1 MQNNRHFTVIQL
13 VTDAMLCAVCAVLGY
28 LAIDLTSIKITFESL
43 PILIA
48 ALLFGPIDGITVG
61 AVGTLIYQYLRY
73 GFTATTVL
81 WMLPYIVLGFIA
93 GFYAKKKD
101 FRYKPT
107 ELGVLVVLC
116 ELVVTLLNTLVILID
131 SKFYGWYYPTLITG
145 SLVIRL
151 VVCIAKAIVFG
162 VVLYPLLT
170 AIRRNGGLKFAAAQA
185 RPGKKDRTASDGPEV
200 TSK

>member
-1 MQNNRHFTVIQL
+1 MEHRRHFTVIQL

-48 ALLFGPIDGITVG
+48 ALLFGPVDGITVG

-73 GFTATTVL
+73 GFTATTFL

-93 GFYAKKKD
+93 GFYAKKKN
-101 FRYKPT
+101 FRMSAT
-107 ELGVLVVLC
+107 ELGVLTVLC

-131 SKFYGWYYPTLITG
+131 SKIYGWYYPTLITG

-151 VVCIAKAIVFG
+151 VVCIVKAIVFG
-162 VVLYPLLT
+162 VILYPLLT
-170 AIRRNGGLKFAAAQA
+170 AIRRNGGIRFSSNQS
-185 RPGKKDRTASDGPEV
+185 RPAKPEV
-200 TSK
+200 SEK

>member
-1 MQNNRHFTVIQL
+1 MERSRHFTVIQL
-13 VTDAMLCAVCAVLGY
+13 VTDAMLCAICAVLGY

-48 ALLFGPIDGITVG
+48 ALLFGPVDGITVG

-73 GFTATTVL
+73 GFTATTFL

-93 GFYAKKKD
+93 GFYAKKKN
-101 FRYKPT
+101 FRINAT
-107 ELGVLVVLC
+107 ELGVLTVIC

-131 SKFYGWYYPTLITG
+131 SKIYGWYYPTLITG

-151 VVCIAKAIVFG
+151 IVCIAKAIVFG
-162 VVLYPLLT
+162 VILYPLLT
-170 AIRRNGGLKFAAAQA
+170 AIRRNGGLKYPSSQSKPA
-185 RPGKKDRTASDGPEV
+185 KPEV
-200 TSK
+200 SEK

>member
-1 MQNNRHFTVIQL
+1 MNQNKHFTVYQL
-13 VTDAMLCAVCAVLGY
+13 VIDAMLIAVCAVLGY

-48 ALLFGPIDGITVG
+48 ALLFGPVDGITVG
-61 AVGTLIYQYLRY
+61 AFGTLIYQYLRY
-73 GFTATTVL
+73 GFTATTAL

-93 GFYAKKKD
+93 GFYAKKKE
-101 FRYKPT
+101 FRYKPF
-107 ELGVLVVLC
+107 ELGILVILC

-131 SKFYGWYYPTLITG
+131 SKIYGWYYPTLITG

-162 VVLYPLLT
+162 AVLYPLLT
-170 AIRRNGGLKFAAAQA
+170 AIRRSGGLKAAAVKT
-185 RPGKKDRTASDGPEV
+185 RPAKNDATVSDGPEV

>member
-1 MQNNRHFTVIQL
+1 MQHNRHFTVIQL
-13 VTDAMLCAVCAVLGY
+13 VVDAMLCAVCAVLGY

-48 ALLFGPIDGITVG
+48 ALLFGPVDGITVG

-73 GFTATTVL
+73 GFTATTFL

-93 GFYAKKKD
+93 GFYAKKKN
-101 FRYKPT
+101 FRMNAT
-107 ELGVLVVLC
+107 ELGVLTVIC

-131 SKFYGWYYPTLITG
+131 SKIYGWYYPTLITG

-162 VVLYPLLT
+162 VILYPLLT
-170 AIRRNGGLKFAAAQA
+170 AIRKNSGLIFSSAQS
-185 RPGKKDRTASDGPEV
+185 RPVKPEV
-200 TSK
+200 SEK

>member
-1 MQNNRHFTVIQL
+1 MNQNKHFTVYQL
-13 VTDAMLCAVCAVLGY
+13 VIDAMLIAVCAVLGY

-61 AVGTLIYQYLRY
+61 ALGTLIYQYLRY
-73 GFTATTVL
+73 GFTATTAL

-93 GFYAKKKD
+93 GFYAKKQN
-101 FRYKPT
+101 FRYKPK
-107 ELGVLVVLC
+107 ELGVLVVIC

-131 SKFYGWYYPTLITG
+131 SKIYGWYYPTLITG
-145 SLVIRL
+145 SLAIRL

-162 VVLYPLLT
+162 IILYPLLT
-170 AIRRNGGLKFAAAQA
+170 EVRKNGGLKLSSAQS
-185 RPGKKDRTASDGPEV
+185 RPVNSEVSKK
-200 TSK
+200 

>member
-1 MQNNRHFTVIQL
+1 MERRRHFTVIQL

-48 ALLFGPIDGITVG
+48 ALLFGPVDGITVG

-73 GFTATTVL
+73 GFTATTFL

-93 GFYAKKKD
+93 GFYAKKKN
-101 FRYKPT
+101 FRMSAT
-107 ELGVLVVLC
+107 ELGVLTVLC

-131 SKFYGWYYPTLITG
+131 SKIYGWYYPTLITG

-151 VVCIAKAIVFG
+151 VVCIVKAIVFG
-162 VVLYPLLT
+162 VILYPLLT
-170 AIRRNGGLKFAAAQA
+170 AIRRNGGIRFSSNQS
-185 RPGKKDRTASDGPEV
+185 RPAKPEV
-200 TSK
+200 SEK

>member
-1 MQNNRHFTVIQL
+1 MEHRRHFTVIQL

-48 ALLFGPIDGITVG
+48 ALLFGPVDGITVG

-73 GFTATTVL
+73 GFTATTFL

-93 GFYAKKKD
+93 GFYAKKKKS
-101 FRYKPT
+101 RMSAT
-107 ELGVLVVLC
+107 ELGVLTVLC

-131 SKFYGWYYPTLITG
+131 SKIYGWYYPTLITG

-151 VVCIAKAIVFG
+151 VVCIVKAIVFG
-162 VVLYPLLT
+162 VILYPLLT
-170 AIRRNGGLKFAAAQA
+170 AIRRNGGIRFSSNQS
-185 RPGKKDRTASDGPEV
+185 RPAKPEV
-200 TSK
+200 SEK

>member
-1 MQNNRHFTVIQL
+1 MEHRRHFTVIQL
-13 VTDAMLCAVCAVLGY
+13 VTDAMLCAICAVLGY

-48 ALLFGPIDGITVG
+48 ALLFGPVDGITVG

-73 GFTATTVL
+73 GFTATTFL

-93 GFYAKKKD
+93 GFYAKKKN
-101 FRYKPT
+101 FRMSAT
-107 ELGVLVVLC
+107 ELGVLTVIC

-131 SKFYGWYYPTLITG
+131 SKIYVWYYPTLITG

-151 VVCIAKAIVFG
+151 IVCIAKAIVFG
-162 VVLYPLLT
+162 VILYPLLT
-170 AIRRNGGLKFAAAQA
+170 AIRRNGGLKYPSSQSNPA
-185 RPGKKDRTASDGPEV
+185 KPEV
-200 TSK
+200 SEK

>member
-1 MQNNRHFTVIQL
+1 MEHRRHFTVIQL

-48 ALLFGPIDGITVG
+48 ALLFGPVDGITVG

-73 GFTATTVL
+73 GFTATTFL

-93 GFYAKKKD
+93 GFYAKKKN
-101 FRYKPT
+101 FRMSAT
-107 ELGVLVVLC
+107 ELGVLTVLC

-131 SKFYGWYYPTLITG
+131 SKIYGWYYPTLITG

-151 VVCIAKAIVFG
+151 VVCIVKAIVFG
-162 VVLYPLLT
+162 VIRYPLLT
-170 AIRRNGGLKFAAAQA
+170 AIRRNGGIRFSSNQS
-185 RPGKKDRTASDGPEV
+185 RPAKPEV
-200 TSK
+200 SEK

>member
-1 MQNNRHFTVIQL
+1 MQHNRHFTVIQL
-13 VTDAMLCAVCAVLGY
+13 VVDAMLCAVCAVLGY

-48 ALLFGPIDGITVG
+48 ALLFGPVDGITVG

-73 GFTATTVL
+73 GFTATTFL

-93 GFYAKKKD
+93 GFYAKKKN
-101 FRYKPT
+101 FRMNAT
-107 ELGVLVVLC
+107 ELGVLTVIC

-131 SKFYGWYYPTLITG
+131 SKIYGWYYPTLITG

-162 VVLYPLLT
+162 VILYPLLT
-170 AIRRNGGLKFAAAQA
+170 AIRKNSGLKFSSAQS
-185 RPGKKDRTASDGPEV
+185 RPVKPEV
-200 TSK
+200 SEK